1 MLYEKSFLEKT
12 LFEENTIHGGGGD
25 ACSIAGFPALK
36 HLSVP
41 LGLVFRPMA
50 NASFISGDAILDV
63 MDYDKYD
70 TLYEKILDT
79 KGKQTKRQLPK
90 MVGLRK
96 TKKAK

>member
-1 MLYEKSFLEKT
+1 MLYERSFLEKT
-12 LFEENTIHGGGGD
+12 IFEENVMHGGGG

-50 NASFISGDAILDV
+50 NESFISSDAILDV
-63 MDYDKYD
+63 MEYDKYD
-70 TLYEKILDT
+70 ALYERVLDT

-90 MVGLRK
+90 IVGVRK